1 MTVTDD
7 IQPDEASARRLD
19 EADPLSSLRSHFSIP
34 SGPSGEPS
42 MYFCGNSL
50 GLPPA
55 KASVYVQEVMDEWA
69 ARGVHGHRE
78 GPAPWFPYHELFR
91 ETGARLVGAQP
102 GEVVMMNSL
111 TVNLHLLL
119 TTFYRPEGK
128 RRKILMESPAF
139 PSDIYCL
146 QSHVESRGLDPQ
158 DVLVKCAPPPG
169 DDCLST
175 SDLLEAI
182 DEHGDELATIMMG
195 GVNFL
200 TGQRL
205 DMAAITEAGHRVG
218 ATVGFDLAHAAG
230 NIPLS
235 LHDWNV
241 DFAAWCSYKYLNA
254 SPGAI
259 AGAYVHERHARNRSL
274 PRLAG
279 WWGND
284 PDTRFRM
291 HLEETF
297 IPVPSADSWQ
307 LSNPPI
313 LAMAPLRASLE
324 LFDST
329 GMTALRERSLRLTGY
344 LRSMLESRPGRR
356 YRIITPSDED
366 QHGCQLSIV
375 IDGDATEAFATI
387 ESADVVA
394 DFRPP
399 NVVRV
404 APTPMYNSFH
414 DCWRFAMLMGDRFGT
429 PAA

>member
-1 MTVTDD
+1 MTLVNGL
-7 IQPDEASARRLD
+7 QPDEATARGLD
-19 EADPLSSLRSHFSIP
+19 EADGLSSLREEFSIP
-34 SGPSGEPS
+34 LDDSGHPSI
-42 MYFCGNSL
+42 YFCGNSL
-50 GLPPA
+50 GLQPRRA
-55 KASVYVQEVMDEWA
+55 RTYVEEVLDEWDR
-69 ARGVHGHRE
+69 RGVHGHQN

-91 ETGARLVGAQP
+91 ETGARLVGARP

-119 TTFYRPEGK
+119 TTFYRPEGR

-146 QSHVESRGLDPQ
+146 QSHVTSRGLDP
-158 DVLVKCAPPPG
+158 DEVLVMCGPRPG
-169 DDCLST
+169 EDCLQT
-175 SDLLEAI
+175 DDILEAI
-182 DEHGDELATIMMG
+182 DRCGPELATVMIG

-200 TGQRL
+200 TGQVM
-205 DMAAITEAGHRVG
+205 DMAAITDAGHRAG

-230 NIPLS
+230 NVILN
-235 LHDWNV
+235 LHDWEV
-241 DFAAWCSYKYLNA
+241 DFGAWCSYKYLNA

-259 AGAYVHERHARNRSL
+259 SGAYVHEQHARNRDL

-291 HLEETF
+291 HLEDRF
-297 IPVPSADSWQ
+297 VPVPSADAWQ

-324 LFDST
+324 LFDRV
-329 GMTALRERSLRLTGY
+329 GMDAVRERSLRLTGY
-344 LRSMLESRPGRR
+344 LRAMLESRPGRR
-356 YRIITPSDED
+356 YRIITPETDED
-366 QHGCQLSIV
+366 HGCQLSIV
-375 IDGDATEAFATI
+375 IDGDATDAFRTI
-387 ESADVVA
+387 EDAGVVA

-404 APTPMYNSFH
+404 APTPMYNTFH

-429 PAA
+429 PDA